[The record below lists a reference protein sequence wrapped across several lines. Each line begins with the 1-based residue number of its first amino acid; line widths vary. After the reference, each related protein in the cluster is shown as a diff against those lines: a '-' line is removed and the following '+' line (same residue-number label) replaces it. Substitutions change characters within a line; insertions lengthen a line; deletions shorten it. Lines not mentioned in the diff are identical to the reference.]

1 MTPNT
6 PSGAGS
12 GLRPPEVPADV
23 YTEEYYRNHCGPHE
37 TWNQHNGRVIAGYYR
52 GAVEKISLRPGEKLV
67 DLGAGRGEL
76 LAAAIQAGAASAIG
90 VEYSTA
96 AVELAETT
104 LRAQGVTDAARML
117 HGDVRATELGGGQA
131 DVVTLLDVVEHLTPD
146 EVDQTLREA
155 HRLLAAGGRVVIHT
169 LPNRLVYDVTY
180 RLQRLSRP
188 TRILHWPRNPRNAYE
203 LKMHINEH
211 TLGSLRRSIK
221 RAGLISVEVH
231 RGAWILDHFV
241 VEDRAKLLYRR
252 LAAHRLTAPLGVAD
266 LWGYGYQAD
275 ET

>member
-6 PSGAGS
+6 PSRAGS
-12 GLRPPEVPADV
+12 GLWPPEVPADV

-76 LAAAIQAGAASAIG
+76 LAAAIQAGAASAVG

-117 HGDVRATELGGGQA
+117 HGDVRATELGGGRPMWSPSS
-131 DVVTLLDVVEHLTPD
+131 TWWNTSP
-146 EVDQTLREA
+146 
-155 HRLLAAGGRVVIHT
+155 
-169 LPNRLVYDVTY
+169 
-180 RLQRLSRP
+180 P
-188 TRILHWPRNPRNAYE
+188 TR
-203 LKMHINEH
+203 
-211 TLGSLRRSIK
+211 
-221 RAGLISVEVH
+221 
-231 RGAWILDHFV
+231 
-241 VEDRAKLLYRR
+241 
-252 LAAHRLTAPLGVAD
+252 
-266 LWGYGYQAD
+266 
-275 ET
+275 